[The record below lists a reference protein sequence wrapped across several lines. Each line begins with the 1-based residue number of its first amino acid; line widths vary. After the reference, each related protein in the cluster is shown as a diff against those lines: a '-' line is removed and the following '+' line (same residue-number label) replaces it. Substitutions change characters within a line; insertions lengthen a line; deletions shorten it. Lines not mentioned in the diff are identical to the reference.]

1 MTMNHKPTGTA
12 MSMPAGLT
20 VGGICSLMITL
31 AMSAVIATMME
42 REVIAQGNIGY
53 FVIGI
58 LLLSTIAGA
67 LISFGR
73 IKRRHMIVCL
83 VSGLIYYCI
92 LLLITTLCFGG
103 QYQGVGVTGLVV
115 LCGSCCAGL
124 LGLRDQTK
132 SRRGKKTVLHR

>member
-1 MTMNHKPTGTA
+1 MRMNHKPTGTA
-12 MSMPAGLT
+12 MSMSAGLT

-31 AMSAVIATMME
+31 AMSAVIAKMME

-53 FVIGI
+53 FGIGI
-58 LLLSTIAGA
+58 LLLSTMAGA

-73 IKRRHMIVCL
+73 SKRRRMIVCL

-103 QYQGVGVTGLVV
+103 QYQGVGITGLVV

-132 SRRGKKTVLHR
+132 SRRGKK

>member
-1 MTMNHKPTGTA
+1 MNHKPTGTA
-12 MSMPAGLT
+12 MSMPVGLT
-20 VGGICSLMITL
+20 VGGIGSLMITL
-31 AMSAVIATMME
+31 AMSAVIAKMME

-73 IKRRHMIVCL
+73 IKRRRMIVCL